1 LFIFN
6 FKTLAIMTLQEFK
19 STLKDPTPNPNWE
32 VQIQALWF
40 DANGDWK
47 KAHDLIDHLNDK
59 VSAHVHAY
67 LHRVEGD
74 LWNAGYW
81 YNRAKQPEFTGSL
94 DEERDWL
101 LEMYLS

>member
-1 LFIFN
+1 
-6 FKTLAIMTLQEFK
+6 MTLQEFK